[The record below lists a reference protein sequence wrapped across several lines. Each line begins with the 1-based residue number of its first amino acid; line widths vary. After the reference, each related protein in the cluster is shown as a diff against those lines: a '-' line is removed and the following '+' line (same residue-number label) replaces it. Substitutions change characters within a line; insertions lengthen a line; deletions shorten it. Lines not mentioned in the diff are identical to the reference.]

1 MYVCNLCV
9 RVYVYIYM
17 YMCIYVCIY
26 IYDIYVYMC
35 IYLYIHTYIYIYIF
49 FDELLFTRGYFLS
62 AFLANSVFITLF
74 VNVEPKKVFE
84 QTEI

>member
-1 MYVCNLCV
+1 MYA
-9 RVYVYIYM
+9 YIY
-17 YMCIYVCIY
+17 IY
-26 IYDIYVYMC
+26 IYDIYVYIC
-35 IYLYIHTYIYIYIF
+35 IYMYIFIYIHTYIYIYIYIFF

-62 AFLANSVFITLF
+62 TFLVNSVFITLF

>member
-1 MYVCNLCV
+1 
-9 RVYVYIYM
+9 
-17 YMCIYVCIY
+17 
-26 IYDIYVYMC
+26 MC

-49 FDELLFTRGYFLS
+49 FDELLLTRGYFLS
-62 AFLANSVFITLF
+62 TFLANSVFITLF

>member
-1 MYVCNLCV
+1 
-9 RVYVYIYM
+9 M

-26 IYDIYVYMC
+26 IYIYIYDIYVYIC
-35 IYLYIHTYIYIYIF
+35 IYMYIFIYIHTYIYIYIYIYIF

-62 AFLANSVFITLF
+62 TFLVNSVFITLF

>member
-1 MYVCNLCV
+1 MIYMYI
-9 RVYVYIYM
+9 YVYI
-17 YMCIYVCIY
+17 
-26 IYDIYVYMC
+26 C
-35 IYLYIHTYIYIYIF
+35 IYLYTYIHIYIYIYIYIFF

-62 AFLANSVFITLF
+62 TFLVNSVFITLF

>member
-1 MYVCNLCV
+1 MIYMYI
-9 RVYVYIYM
+9 YVYI
-17 YMCIYVCIY
+17 
-26 IYDIYVYMC
+26 C
-35 IYLYIHTYIYIYIF
+35 IYLYIYIHIYIHIYIYIYIF

-62 AFLANSVFITLF
+62 TFLVNSVFITLF